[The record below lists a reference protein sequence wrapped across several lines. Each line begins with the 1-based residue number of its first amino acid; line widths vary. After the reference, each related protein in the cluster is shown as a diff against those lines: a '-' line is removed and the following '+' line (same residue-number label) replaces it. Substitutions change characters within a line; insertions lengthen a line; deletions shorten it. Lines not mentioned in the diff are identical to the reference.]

1 VPDVVHIQHENKFL
15 FKSETTRQWLK
26 LRSDKVRRS
35 RKGEARAG
43 IESLSLWTIS
53 WHLKGKTLFKM

>member
-1 VPDVVHIQHENKFL
+1 
-15 FKSETTRQWLK
+15 LK

-43 IESLSLWTIS
+43 IESLSLWTDFLA
-53 WHLKGKTLFKM
+53 LKG